1 MKMGSF
7 AAVAALSMMGGQALA
22 WSDAG
27 HGAIANIAYRH
38 LTPEVR
44 AKVDKLLKTGVEP
57 RYHGLAM
64 MSFWADEVRDSD
76 DGPWHYINIHFRTD
90 GKPVTNDP
98 LDQNVV
104 WAVNRFKARLADESL
119 SAEERAEAFRYL
131 VHFVGDAHQPLHNV
145 ARDTDAHPAGDRG
158 GNEFAVVPGNGL
170 PDWNTNLHRVW
181 DSGCGAF
188 ALPMRAWEPGADER
202 ILDLSKRIE
211 AAYPLLLLEDEAK
224 NLDPDSWAKSGF
236 KIATEFAYT
245 APEGGTPNRIYVKSG
260 QEICLKRAALA
271 GYRLA
276 AILNKALAD

>member
-7 AAVAALSMMGGQALA
+7 AAAAALSLMGGQALA

-64 MSFWADEVRDSD
+64 MSFWADEVRGSD
-76 DGPWHYINIHFRTD
+76 DRPWHYINIHFRTD
-90 GKPVTNDP
+90 GKPVTNEP

-119 SAEERAEAFRYL
+119 SAEQRAEAFRYL

-188 ALPMRAWEPGADER
+188 ALPMRAGEDGFVERAQELADAIAR
-202 ILDLSKRIE
+202 LHSRSDLAGEVR
-211 AAYPLLLLEDEAK
+211 
-224 NLDPDSWAKSGF
+224 NLDPEAWIQTGAA
-236 KIATEFAYT
+236 IAITSAYVT
-245 APEGGTPNRIYVKSG
+245 DEGGTPTTLYLRNGQRI
-260 QEICLKRAALA
+260 CMRRAALA
-271 GYRLA
+271 AYRLA
-276 AILNKALAD
+276 EILNTALAD